1 MPDRRI
7 VLATTLLVCTALAG
21 CQNVRSFL
29 QGSGG
34 GDAPG
39 TIEPTPA
46 QLSELERLAI
56 GSYQEQIDL
65 FTAIESARIAN
76 PTDTNR
82 LRYALALSVLD
93 HPSSDLVAAHT
104 ELEAL
109 LEADNGLT
117 LSQTQLASIVFRN
130 VERMLTLGA
139 QNDGLRSDVER
150 LESSR
155 SASSSRADA
164 RLQGVQ
170 RKLND
175 LEKDNERLQA
185 ELAEARR
192 QLDAILSIE
201 TATDRNN

>member
-7 VLATTLLVCTALAG
+7 ALVSMLLLCTALAG
-21 CQNVRSFL
+21 CQNMASFL
-29 QGSGG
+29 RGSGG
-34 GDAPG
+34 GEAPG

-56 GSYQEQIDL
+56 GSYQEKIDL
-65 FTAIESARIAN
+65 FTAIESARIAD

-93 HPSSDLVAAHT
+93 HPSNDLVGAHA

-109 LEADNGLT
+109 LDADNGLT
-117 LSQTQLASIVFRN
+117 LSQTQLASIVLRN

-139 QNDGLRSDVER
+139 QNEDLRSDVER

-155 SASSSRADA
+155 TANSSRADA
-164 RLQGVQ
+164 RLQDVQ
-170 RKLND
+170 RRLSD